1 MAKKQIN
8 FLESLFK
15 VHIEKAGLLE
25 EALPNIAPY
34 FLEAQAT
41 FRGMTMFRGDTQDWI
56 VGIRA
61 IDHYGKHVICW
72 GSGRTPL
79 EALMNVDIRVGDQ
92 AFKEDK
98 KAPATKGEGG
108 K

>member
-1 MAKKQIN
+1 MVKKKVS
-8 FLESLFK
+8 FLETLFK

-34 FLEAQAT
+34 LLEAQAT

-61 IDHYGKHVICW
+61 LDHYGKPVICW

-79 EALMNVDIRVGDQ
+79 EALMNVDVRVGDN
-92 AFKEDK
+92 AFKIDK
-98 KAPATKGEGG
+98 KANPAGGEGD